1 MTLTND
7 NLLLLRR
14 MTFTNDDLDTCTAQR
29 WRWGAAIH
37 SILLL
42 SPFLLLSIQVVQL
55 QHRTRMNWINQSM
68 VISLYYFPSSFF
80 SSFVVQYSRVRSSE
94 QHLGITSE
102 TTASGGKTKRNENG
116 INPTNHQHD
125 DHLLNT
131 NKNFWYKNSFLPVDS
146 TFASVVIIEFL
157 LMRWLLKDT
166 TQKEEEL
173 IAAPVVAVVVV

>member
-125 DHLLNT
+125 DHLNT